1 MADTQ
6 NQNDKPKPRPPSERV
21 PPHSQEAEVA
31 VLGAILLEPKA
42 MGSVAAGLQPDY
54 FYRPAHQILYR
65 AFANLFNRNEP
76 IDVVSIREELRR
88 MGESDVAGNADLF
101 ITLSGA
107 VPSAANAEY
116 YAKIVQQKHLL
127 RELITACNESLVD
140 AYDEVLSSGE
150 ILDAA
155 ENRVFQVATNFESSR
170 PEELR
175 EVIMTVLRELQDNPD
190 GLLGLHTLFADLDH
204 LTHGLHAGE
213 FVVIGGRP
221 STGKT
226 TLSLNLIERIGIRQ
240 GQGVLMFSLEMPKEQ
255 IARNLL
261 CCHVAMDA
269 DALRTGKLDRSQW
282 DLVRQGASDLND
294 SPILID
300 DASTLTPAQLRSKCR
315 RVFARHE
322 IKMILID
329 YLQLMSAD
337 TGRRNESRQQEITEI
352 SRSLKALAK
361 EMRVPVVA
369 LSQLSR
375 AATSERSER
384 PRLSHLRESGA
395 IEQDADLV
403 LLLHR
408 NEDAPPEEA
417 NVTEVIIA
425 KQRNGPTDTVKLTF
439 RKERLRFEDFSPYDA
454 TQMGTPP
461 PVLDQDDYDDDG
473 GLLA

>member
-1 MADTQ
+1 MGKEEARK
-6 NQNDKPKPRPPSERV
+6 KPPPPSERV

-42 MGSVAAGLQPDY
+42 MGSVASVLQPDY
-54 FYRPAHQILYR
+54 FYRPAHQIVYQ
-65 AFANLFNRNEP
+65 AFANLFARNEP
-76 IDVVSIREELRR
+76 IDVVSVREELRR
-88 MGESDVAGNADLF
+88 MNEPDVAGNADLF
-101 ITLSGA
+101 TTLAGA

-116 YAKIVQQKHLL
+116 YAKVVQQKHLL
-127 RELITACNESLVD
+127 RELITACNESLID
-140 AYDEVLSSGE
+140 AYDELKSSTD
-150 ILDAA
+150 ILDEA
-155 ENRVFQVATNFESSR
+155 EQRVFRVATRFESSQ
-170 PEELR
+170 PEEIKNIII
-175 EVIMTVLRELQDNPD
+175 EVLRELQDNPD
-190 GLLGLHTLFADLDH
+190 GLLGVHTLFADLDH

-213 FVVIGGRP
+213 FIVVGGRP

-226 TLSLNLIERIGIRQ
+226 TFSLNLIERIGIQQ
-240 GQGVLMFSLEMPKEQ
+240 GQGVLMFSLEMPREQ

-261 CCHVAMDA
+261 CCHVGMDA
-269 DALRTGKLDRSQW
+269 DALRTGKLDRRQW
-282 DLVRQGASDLND
+282 DLVRRGSSDLND

-315 RVFARHE
+315 RVFARHD
-322 IKMILID
+322 IKVIVID

-337 TGRRNESRQQEITEI
+337 IAKRDQSRQQEITEI
-352 SRSLKALAK
+352 SRALKALAK
-361 EMRVPVVA
+361 EMKVPVVA

-417 NVTEVIIA
+417 NVTELIIA

-439 RKERLRFEDFSPYDA
+439 RKERLRFEDFSPYNA
-454 TQMGTPP
+454 AQMGAPP
-461 PVLDQDDYDDDG
+461 AEDDEDFDADVGMY
-473 GLLA
+473 A